1 MYLTAVLFANSAPR
15 GAACR
20 RIELR
25 GTICQRIG
33 DHELINLA
41 DVALGSIRKVLLL
54 VETNKQF
61 AQTK

>member
-25 GTICQRIG
+25 GTIYQRIG
-33 DHELINLA
+33 DHKLINLA
-41 DVALGSIRKVLLL
+41 DVAREYKDGIGAGRNEKNGT
-54 VETNKQF
+54 VEMT
-61 AQTK
+61 